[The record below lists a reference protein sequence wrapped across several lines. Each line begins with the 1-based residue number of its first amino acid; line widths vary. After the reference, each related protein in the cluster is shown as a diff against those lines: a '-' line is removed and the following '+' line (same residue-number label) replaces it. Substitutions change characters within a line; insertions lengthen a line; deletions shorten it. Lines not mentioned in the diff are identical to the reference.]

1 MDFDFAT
8 AFFVSF
14 YNGTARKNQINS
26 MIFSRFHL
34 ILLAFDVKQVTKK

>member
-14 YNGTARKNQINS
+14 YNGTARKKSNQ
-26 MIFSRFHL
+26 
-34 ILLAFDVKQVTKK
+34 FDDVF